1 MFDIHALAK
10 KIYNKPLSEIMDDL
24 YKPPSPPPAIK
35 INENTIEFYRE
46 VEFRSPQTLDQD
58 SAVKRSQLGAVTNTG
73 NTGGSNNNGSSNNSN
88 SSNDSSSNN
97 NMNLSEAD
105 W

>member
-46 VEFRSPQTLDQD
+46 VELRSSQTLDQD

-73 NTGGSNNNGSSNNSN
+73 NTSGSNNNSSN
-88 SSNDSSSNN
+88 SSNDNSSN

>member
-46 VEFRSPQTLDQD
+46 VELRSSQTLDQD
-58 SAVKRSQLGAVTNTG
+58 SAVKRSQLGTVT
-73 NTGGSNNNGSSNNSN
+73 NTGGSNNNNGSNNSSNN
-88 SSNDSSSNN
+88 DSSNN
-97 NMNLSEAD
+97 MNISKSD

>member
-1 MFDIHALAK
+1 MLDIHALAK

-35 INENTIEFYRE
+35 INGDTIEFYRE
-46 VEFRSPQTLDQD
+46 VEFKASQTLDQD
-58 SAVKRSQLGAVTNTG
+58 SAVKRSQLSTVTNTG
-73 NTGGSNNNGSSNNSN
+73 SNNNNT
-88 SSNDSSSNN
+88 
-97 NMNLSEAD
+97 MNLSEAD